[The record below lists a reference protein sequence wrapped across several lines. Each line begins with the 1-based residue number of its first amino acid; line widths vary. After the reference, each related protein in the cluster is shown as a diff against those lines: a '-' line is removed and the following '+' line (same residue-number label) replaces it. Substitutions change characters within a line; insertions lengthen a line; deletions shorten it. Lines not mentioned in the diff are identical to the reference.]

1 MQATTVE
8 LDQHARLWHWQGVL
22 GENASTL
29 LHTLTAELPWQ
40 QPRLRL
46 YGREHP
52 IPRLQCWM
60 GDAHAH
66 YRYSGLLLKPL
77 PWHDEV
83 MALRDHITNL
93 CGQSFNAVLINL
105 YRDGKDRMGW
115 HSDDEPELGAQPWIA
130 SYNLGATRAFTFRR
144 RGQTRIAHTLA
155 LAHDELL
162 LMSPDVQYGWQHAL
176 PVRLRVHDPRINLTF
191 RRIMENR

>member
-1 MQATTVE
+1 MHATTVE

-22 GENASTL
+22 GDNAGSL
-29 LHTLTAELPWQ
+29 LHSLTDGLPWQ

-46 YGREHP
+46 YGREHA

-60 GDAHAH
+60 GDAYAE
-66 YRYSGLLLKPL
+66 YRYSGMLLKPV
-77 PWHDEV
+77 PWHEEV
-83 MALRDHITNL
+83 LALRDDIARL
-93 CGQSFNAVLINL
+93 CGCSFNAVLINL
-105 YRDGKDRMGW
+105 YRNGDDRMGW

-144 RGQTRIAHTLA
+144 RGETRIAQTLA

-162 LMSPDVQYGWQHAL
+162 LMSPEVQHGWQHAL
-176 PVRLRVHDPRINLTF
+176 PVRKRVRDPRINLTF
-191 RRIMENR
+191 RRITEKK